1 MMVFV
6 AYALLAGIFVG
17 LSRQVNGRLSLST
30 SAMESSFWNHIV
42 GLAFMTVAALF
53 IGGLFAGTPQDTPWW
68 AYFRRTRWCSLYRD
82 RQLADRPDRG
92 SANSIVNYRRSD
104 DFRCGTGY
112 HLGERRQFHSTYIGN
127 RIDHRRNVGRPTQ
140 EYSIVA
146 ARHGHI
152 YVARSRSLSLIHI

>member
-68 AYFRRTRWCSLYRD
+68 AYLGGPVGVLFIAT
-82 RQLADRPDRG
+82 G
-92 SANSIVNYRRSD
+92 SWLIARIGAAQTALLIIAGQMISGVVLDIILGNAGNSIAR
-104 DFRCGTGY
+104 T
-112 HLGERRQFHSTYIGN
+112 LGIALIIGGMW
-127 RIDHRRNVGRPTQ
+127 VGQRKNT
-140 EYSIVA
+140 A
-146 ARHGHI
+146 A
-152 YVARSRSLSLIHI
+152 